1 MGDGPARQA
10 APDPAVWRAVGV
22 AAAIALAA
30 SSWGSGSRPTL
41 HTRILWPGLT
51 PFAETGGSPLAATVS
66 VAAMA
71 VLLLAWWRL
80 RGALVT
86 ERWWWA
92 TAALWF
98 APLLASVPLYSR
110 DLYSYA
116 AQGALWA
123 EGLSPYEHGVRDL
136 ASDWRESTAP
146 TWLDTPSPYG
156 PVWLLIARGAAT
168 VAGDELWVAVLL
180 LRLVAVGGLVVL
192 AWAVSDVARRVGAA
206 GHTAAWLAVA
216 TPLVGAH
223 VVSGAHN
230 DAVMVAAVVAGF
242 ALALRGWLVR
252 AVLVV
257 AVGAMVKVTAV
268 VALPFLALLWA
279 RRLAESRVGPADPAA
294 PVEVWQVALRP
305 REVISGLALTV
316 VTAALPMALVSRATG
331 LGADWVDPAGTAGR
345 NEQWTS
351 LPTALGMA
359 VGAVGHV
366 LGRPE
371 WRDTGISVARGIGL
385 VVLVVVLVLVWLGVA
400 KPGATVVGAR
410 EVDHGEHFGAHV
422 TGAVEAGRARI
433 VRACGW
439 AFLAV
444 VVLAPAFLGWY
455 FLWAL
460 PLLAATLGTGAL
472 SGTLERW
479 LPVAATVLCFAQLP
493 DGYSLGLTTTAIGV
507 PVAVVAVVLLL
518 RGAVRWSRRA
528 DWAGLLDLERPLDRP
543 FHGGLTVPTAEGFG
557 SAPGR
562 GPGGGPGGKDLRVS
576 TSAPPPS
583 GPGSGWATTELATTT
598 TRRRGAMLVF
608 ALPVLALLA
617 FALWAWT
624 ARVHEDDVAA
634 YRELRAR
641 FVDVQRDLVPL
652 GQSTRPPCGITD
664 EGWAELTWGAISGP
678 TTEEVETYLRAFGWR
693 RDGAETG
700 IVLRLQEEGRGLT
713 ARISPPSGDVGVRLT
728 GTSEADSLACLLH

>member
-1 MGDGPARQA
+1 MGDAPAPQT
-10 APDPAVWRAVGV
+10 APDAAVWRAVGA

-41 HTRILWPGLT
+41 HTRILWPGLA

-66 VAAMA
+66 IAAMA
-71 VLLLAWWRL
+71 VLVLAWWRL
-80 RGALVT
+80 RTAPVT

-136 ASDWRESTAP
+136 ASDWKESTSP
-146 TWLDTPSPYG
+146 TWLDTPAPYG
-156 PVWLLIARGAAT
+156 PVWLLVARGAAT
-168 VAGDELWVAVLL
+168 LAGDELWVAILL
-180 LRLVAVGGLVVL
+180 LRLVAVIGVAVL
-192 AWAVSDVARRVGAA
+192 AWAVSDVARRVGSS
-206 GHTAAWLAVA
+206 GRKAAWLAVA

-223 VVSGAHN
+223 FVSGAHN
-230 DAVMVAAVVAGF
+230 DAVMVATVVAGF

-252 AVLVV
+252 AVLLV

-279 RRLAESRVGPADPAA
+279 RRLAGTRVGPDDPDDL
-294 PVEVWQVALRP
+294 WRVALRP
-305 REVISGLALTV
+305 REVITGLALTV
-316 VTAALPMALVSRATG
+316 VTAALPMALLSRASG
-331 LGADWVDPAGTAGR
+331 LGADWLGPAATPGR

-351 LPTALGMA
+351 LPTGLGMA

-371 WRDTGISVARGIGL
+371 WRETGIAVARSIGL
-385 VVLVVVLVLVWLGVA
+385 VVLAVVLVLVWLGVA
-400 KPGATVVGAR
+400 KPSAAEPGAA
-410 EVDHGEHFGAHV
+410 EP
-422 TGAVEAGRARI
+422 GAVKPDDARKLGRARI
-433 VRACGW
+433 VRASGW
-439 AFLAV
+439 AVLAV

-460 PLLAATLGTGAL
+460 PLLAATLGSGSLTGA
-472 SGTLERW
+472 LERW

-493 DGYSLGLTTTAIGV
+493 DGYSLGLTTTAVGV
-507 PVAVVAVVLLL
+507 PVALAGTVLLL
-518 RGAVRWSRRA
+518 GAALRWARRA
-528 DWAGLLDLERPLDRP
+528 DWGGLLDLDRPLALP
-543 FHGGLTVPTAEGFG
+543 LAGGSGGG
-557 SAPGR
+557 SGR
-562 GPGGGPGGKDLRVS
+562 GAGGVSVGNEVRVRLPNSPSDPG
-576 TSAPPPS
+576 PPPS
-583 GPGSGWATTELATTT
+583 GPDSGWAATEVTTT
-598 TRRRGAMLVF
+598 TKRGRGASLVF

-624 ARVHEDDVAA
+624 ARVHEDDLAA
-634 YRELRAR
+634 YDVLQSR
-641 FVDVQRDLVPL
+641 FVDVQRDLLPL
-652 GQSTRPPCGITD
+652 GKSTRPPCGITD
-664 EGWAELTWGAISGP
+664 EGWAELTWGAITGP
-678 TTEEVETYLRAFGWR
+678 TVDQVETRLRAFGWH
-693 RDGAETG
+693 RDTAGDG
-700 IVLRLQEEGRGLT
+700 VVLRLQEDGRELT
-713 ARISPPSGDVGVRLT
+713 ARISAPAGDLGVRLT